1 MSNINVNSNWQS
13 SLGEPR
19 VEDSILFE
27 VNQETLSEMTLTEHI
42 CRLEVA
48 RP

>member
-1 MSNINVNSNWQS
+1 MSNINANSNFHA

-27 VNQETLSEMTLTEHI
+27 VNQETLNDMNLT
-42 CRLEVA
+42 
-48 RP
+48 